1 MRLQA
6 KTIQPLRTSMCKAC
20 DDHAKSVTSS
30 ETSPRASRRNV
41 LFGAA
46 AGVTALAAISLTTG
60 RSGQAF
66 AAGDAAKTA
75 LTPDQALAALKEG
88 NARYVS
94 SPQSCSMDLS
104 KQRESTA
111 ASQAPWAIIVSCAD
125 SRVPPELLFGGLGIG
140 QLFVARN
147 AGNVVDTV
155 TLGTI
160 EYGAGVL
167 GAPLIV
173 VLGHEKCG
181 AAAAACEVVT
191 KKTVFPG
198 SIGQMIEP
206 IIPAALSVQGQPGDF
221 VDNTIIESAKR
232 TVRRLSGTGP
242 IIGDLVKAGKLKI
255 VSARYDLKTGQV
267 DFHGG
272 V

>member
-1 MRLQA
+1 
-6 KTIQPLRTSMCKAC
+6 MC
-20 DDHAKSVTSS
+20 
-30 ETSPRASRRNV
+30 ETCNDRVAVDRRS
-41 LFGAA
+41 LLLGAA
-46 AGVTALAAISLTTG
+46 ASVAAVTALTAGGATPVHAADG
-60 RSGQAF
+60 N
-66 AAGDAAKTA
+66 KTN
-75 LTPDQALAALKEG
+75 LTPDRALAALKEG

-111 ASQAPWAIIVSCAD
+111 GSQAPWAIIVSCAD

-167 GAPLIV
+167 GAPLVV

-206 IIPAALSVQGQPGDF
+206 IIPAALTVQGQPGDF

-232 TVRRLSGTGP
+232 TARRLSGTGP
-242 IIGDLVKAGKLKI
+242 IIGELVKAGKVKV
-255 VSARYDLKTGQV
+255 VSARYDLKSGKV
-267 DFHGG
+267 EFHD
-272 V
+272 

>member
-1 MRLQA
+1 MCKTCDDQA
-6 KTIQPLRTSMCKAC
+6 KIQTAANG
-20 DDHAKSVTSS
+20 DTANT
-30 ETSPRASRRNV
+30 SRRAV

-46 AGVTALAAISLTTG
+46 SGVAAVVSIGTSFNPD
-60 RSGQAF
+60 RAY
-66 AAGDAAKTA
+66 AADGAKTN
-75 LTPDQALAALKEG
+75 LTPDQALTALKEG

-94 SPQSCSMDLS
+94 SPQSCSNDLG
-104 KQRESTA
+104 KQRETTA
-111 ASQAPWAIIVSCAD
+111 GSQAPWAIIVSCAD

-167 GAPLIV
+167 GAPLV
-173 VLGHEKCG
+173 VILGHEKCG

-206 IIPAALSVQGQPGDF
+206 IIPAALIAQGQPGDF

-232 TVRRLSGTGP
+232 TARRVAGTGP
-242 IIGDLVKAGKLKI
+242 IIGEMVKAGKLKV
-255 VSARYDLKTGQV
+255 VSARYDLKSGKV
-267 DFHGG
+267 EFHA
-272 V
+272 